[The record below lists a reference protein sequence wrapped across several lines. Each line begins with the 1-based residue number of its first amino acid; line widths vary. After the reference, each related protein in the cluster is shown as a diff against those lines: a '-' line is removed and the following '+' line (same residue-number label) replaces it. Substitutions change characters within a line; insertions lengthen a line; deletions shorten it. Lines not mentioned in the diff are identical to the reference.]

1 PSPKDVVRSVATR
14 SEPNTI
20 LDLSGAEAVTTA
32 AAAERRG
39 RRGIVGAL
47 VALAIAGAILASM
60 WLAHPFRAATSHGG
74 PAPGQSAGP
83 SPSGSTPP
91 PSPGPATPFTSTF
104 PESAKG
110 GGLAM
115 QVARLPSRDA
125 DCATHLF
132 AGAAAYQSECRSWR
146 RLSDAEWFWIS
157 YRNARSSPVSF
168 AIDRFELRGPPG
180 RVARPIDVRRIAS

>member
-32 AAAERRG
+32 SAAERRG

-110 GGLAM
+110 GGVAGLRPAWPMDPSEPPVPLVALARGD
-115 QVARLPSRDA
+115 VL
-125 DCATHLF
+125 
-132 AGAAAYQSECRSWR
+132 GAA
-146 RLSDAEWFWIS
+146 
-157 YRNARSSPVSF
+157 VGSF
-168 AIDRFELRGPPG
+168 AAVMGAEERRGLG
-180 RVARPIDVRRIAS
+180 T